1 MNIIVTKK
9 HFLVFLIIECLVES
23 GKYDQKFS
31 NFMLCIFQQIPIYL
45 VFHFECKEKL
55 RTSRN

>member
-1 MNIIVTKK
+1 MSI
-9 HFLVFLIIECLVES
+9 VES

-45 VFHFECKEKL
+45 VFYFEYKERVK
-55 RTSRN
+55 NF